1 MTARTLTGHVA
12 IDTLPAELRS
22 RPSVARAIN
31 RFLRAWW
38 QHQILAFL
46 GDARRDQ
53 MTDARDRLY
62 MAADAL
68 TAEVTE

>member
-1 MTARTLTGHVA
+1 VTARTATGNVA
-12 IDTLPAELRS
+12 IDLLPADLRS
-22 RPSVARAIN
+22 RPSAARAIN

-38 QHQILAFL
+38 LHQILTVL

-53 MTDARDRLY
+53 LTDARDRLY